1 MRRKKTIP
9 DFSLT
14 SDNLSCR
21 SLSQS
26 QSLSQE
32 LSLAKSRKPSFS
44 SSHGSNSP
52 ISHSPSSSFSSRPAL
67 SISVPHSTSLLNG
80 ASGVGGSISGNGK
93 SAASLEKEI
102 MRLQDVLKEREN
114 EIAVLEESLKAME
127 SKADDFPTPVP
138 AARANG
144 SAIAPPL
151 LRIESGESEEFVTP
165 IMDHPDYEDT
175 SGRSTPVSS
184 SPIPPADLSP
194 KTMNQFKAI
203 RRSLDFS
210 GLIKFD
216 GEDSIQPSGQDGL
229 LERLNELM
237 RYSVLTPLSRSDN

>member
-1 MRRKKTIP
+1 MHCQKTQG
-9 DFSLT
+9 FSLI
-14 SDNLSCR
+14 SNNLLCR

-32 LSLAKSRKPSFS
+32 LSSANSRKPSFS

-52 ISHSPSSSFSSRPAL
+52 ISHSPSGSFSSRPAL
-67 SISVPHSTSLLNG
+67 SISVPHSAGLLNG
-80 ASGVGGSISGNGK
+80 VGSSVGSSGK

-114 EIAVLEESLKAME
+114 EIALLEESLKATE
-127 SKADDFPTPVP
+127 SKANGFPTPIP
-138 AARANG
+138 TIRTND
-144 SAIAPPL
+144 SAIVPPL
-151 LRIESGESEEFVTP
+151 LRIESGEGEEFVTP
-165 IMDHPDYEDT
+165 TEDHPDYEDT
-175 SGRSTPVSS
+175 SGRSTPISS
-184 SPIPPADLSP
+184 SPIPPVDLSP
-194 KTMNQFKAI
+194 RMMNQFKAI

-216 GEDSIQPSGQDGL
+216 GEDSAPPLGQDNL

-237 RYSVLTPLSRSDN
+237 RWGILLSLCRPDD